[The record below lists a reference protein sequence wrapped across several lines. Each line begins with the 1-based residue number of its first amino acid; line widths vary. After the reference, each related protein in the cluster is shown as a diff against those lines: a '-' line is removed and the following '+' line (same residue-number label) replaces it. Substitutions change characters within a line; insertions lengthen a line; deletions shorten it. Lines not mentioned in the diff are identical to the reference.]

1 MRIDRCICFDRSFEE
16 LKRAADA
23 EGIASLDV
31 LQERV
36 EFGLQCELCHPYV
49 RRMLRT
55 GETWF
60 GRIITEDDEP
70 AQS

>member
-16 LKRAADA
+16 LKRVSDIEGAD
-23 EGIASLDV
+23 SLET
-31 LQERV
+31 LQRHV
-36 EFGLQCELCHPYV
+36 EFGRQCELCHPYV

-60 GRIITEDDEP
+60 GEILADDDERG
-70 AQS
+70 